1 MINSVTYL
9 LYTVSTATLG
19 SDLNLGFQRTIPP
32 STTPTSGSQTP
43 NVVPPTTPQHS
54 GSTAT
59 TPKHQP
65 KSPSGPDYSRSHF
78 DTLNKNQP
86 PQNDAK
92 PKVKSDDVFGDLLGS
107 QGYNF
112 TGRKET
118 APKTINAM
126 RKEEMVT
133 YMDPEKLKV
142 MEWVSIDIM
151 AKFDALI
158 IYLFLHYYN
167 EISIYCM
174 L

>member
-1 MINSVTYL
+1 MTLYCIRKNVIVQYL
-9 LYTVSTATLG
+9 NERYIFPSLANFG
-19 SDLNLGFQRTIPP
+19 SDLNLGFQKTAP

-43 NVVPPTTPQHS
+43 NLVPPTTPQHS

-78 DTLNKNQP
+78 DAVNKNQQ
-86 PQNDAK
+86 PQNDTK
-92 PKVKSDDVFGDLLGS
+92 PKPKSDDVFGDLLGS

-112 TGRKET
+112 TGKKDVT
-118 APKTINAM
+118 PKTINAM

-142 MEWVSIDIM
+142 MEWVSRIL
-151 AKFDALI
+151 K
-158 IYLFLHYYN
+158 LFHHN
-167 EISIYCM
+167 SDV
-174 L
+174 